1 MRRKFFIS
9 FLFCGFVFV
18 TYSQK
23 PNNQNIDSDS
33 VKKYIAYATPA
44 TCKKSLSNAVV
55 EEANPIDAKKAQHTV
70 KQDDN
75 IVFFDESKDELEDYD
90 VPSDEL
96 YNFSWSSEFL
106 NPYKV
111 SINDLPD
118 STLVDCSNF
127 VFPVNMSRITSPF
140 GPRRNRFHYGTDIGL
155 SIGDTVKAAFDG
167 TVRIVDYEPK
177 GYGNYIVIRHNN
189 GLESVYAHLSKSLVE
204 NNQTI
209 KAGEIVGLGGNS
221 GRSTG
226 PHLHFELR
234 FLGNAFNT
242 DKIVDYDNRK
252 SRYETYFITKKETYR
267 HKSDLERLKQL
278 RYHRIKQG
286 DTLSTIARKYGT
298 TTAKLCQLNHLN
310 KNTTLRIGRSIR
322 YR

>member
-1 MRRKFFIS
+1 MKRIFFIL
-9 FLFCGFVFV
+9 FLFCSFVFAA
-18 TYSQK
+18 YSQK
-23 PNNQNIDSDS
+23 PNNQNIASDS
-33 VKKYIAYATPA
+33 VKKYIAYATTV
-44 TCKKSLSNAVV
+44 TCKKSLSGAVV
-55 EEANPIDAKKAQHTV
+55 EEANPIDAKKVQHSV

-90 VPSDEL
+90 VPSDKL

-118 STLVDCSNF
+118 STLVDCRNF
-127 VFPVNMSRITSPF
+127 VFPVNTGSITSPF
-140 GPRRNRFHYGTDIGL
+140 GTRHGRFHYGTDIAL
-155 SIGDTVKAAFDG
+155 HIGDTVKAAFDG
-167 TVRIVDYEPK
+167 TVRIVDYEPR

-209 KAGEIVGLGGNS
+209 KSGEIIGLGGTS

-242 DKIVDYDNRK
+242 DKIVDYDNHK
-252 SRYETYFITKKETYR
+252 IRYDTYFITKKETYR

-278 RYHRIKQG
+278 RYHRIG
-286 DTLSTIARKYGT
+286 RGETLSTIARRYGT
-298 TTAKLCQLNHLN
+298 TVANLCQLNHLN
-310 KNTTLRIGRSIR
+310 KGTTLKIGRSIR